1 MSISSYYFELE
12 KMKEFKETGIDQKK
26 VVKKSNYQIGKSN
39 KYYDSRRPAIAP
51 GKRIS
56 RTGKTYW
63 ETRKNRSDMTGQNT

>member
-12 KMKEFKETGIDQKK
+12 KMKEFKETGVDQKK
-26 VVKKSNYQIGKSN
+26 VVKKLPYQIGKSS
-39 KYYDSRRPAIAP
+39 KYYDERRGAIAP

-63 ETRKNRSDMTGQNT
+63 ETRKNRSDMTGSNT